1 MKFEIFYMLTE
12 SESEKRRI
20 VSEQFA
26 SIFSPDW
33 NLYFTDTTDK
43 LALIKETVD
52 NDAYTMIMEDGVE
65 FTARSEDYVRRCID
79 ALMGRNWHIAL
90 TELAFAN
97 VDDAAMLFPPV
108 DDMLRVN
115 SLQMHG
121 LSGVHFSG
129 IRSFAMNKWGK
140 HGFCDA
146 VSKYDA
152 AAGSFEDFF
161 NACCFK
167 HEVSSFV
174 IYPFPTSLDKYPKLV
189 RKVEPQAQAMPQGN
203 APSPLQ
209 LAEVAQLGQ
218 LAQTLA
224 WIEAH

>member
-1 MKFEIFYMLTE
+1 MKFEIFYMLAE
-12 SESEKRRI
+12 SEPEKRRI

-33 NLYFTDTTDK
+33 NLYFTDATDK

-52 NDAYTMIMEDGVE
+52 NDAYTMIMEGGTE

-79 ALMGRNWHIAL
+79 ALMGRNWHIAF
-90 TELAFAN
+90 TELTFTN
-97 VDDAAMLFPPV
+97 LDEAAMLFPPV

-121 LSGVHFSG
+121 LSGVNFSG
-129 IRSFAMNKWGK
+129 IRSFVMNKWGK
-140 HGFCDA
+140 HGFCEA
-146 VSKYDA
+146 VAKYDPKL
-152 AAGSFEDFF
+152 GTFEDFF
-161 NACCFK
+161 TMCCFK

-174 IYPFPTSLDKYPKLV
+174 IYPFPTSLDQYPRLV
-189 RKVEPQAQAMPQGN
+189 RKLEPQAQAMSQGN
-203 APSPLQ
+203 VPSPQQ
-209 LAEVAQLGQ
+209 LTEVAQLGQ